1 EKSRAYWGPYSISKA
16 ALEALAK
23 TYAAEVSDTNVRV
36 NMISPGPVATAMRAK
51 AMPGED
57 PETLQKPEDLAEL
70 FVKLALPD
78 FTKNGTVVQYK

>member
-1 EKSRAYWGPYSISKA
+1 MAGP
-16 ALEALAK
+16 LEGI
-23 TYAAEVSDTNVRV
+23 RV
-36 NMISPGPVATAMRAK
+36 LDWTQWQMGPVATAMRAK